1 MAYFAKL
8 DENNIVLNVHSVD
21 NYEMLVYGVEVE
33 QKGIG
38 FLQSIHGHAYWKQT
52 SYNTLAGKHSEGK
65 TPLIKNF
72 AAIGYIYDPVR
83 DAFYAPQPYPSW
95 TLDEET
101 CLWHPPVPYPADGQ
115 EYHWIE
121 DKQVWEPGTTVAKYE

>member
-8 DENNIVLNVHSVD
+8 DENNIVINVHSVD

-38 FLQSIHGHAYWKQT
+38 FLQSIHGHPYWKQT
-52 SYNTLAGKHSEGK
+52 SFNMLAGKHSEGK
-65 TPLIKNF
+65 TPFRKNF
-72 AAIGYIYDPVR
+72 AAIDYIYDPVR
-83 DAFYAPQPYPSW
+83 DAFYAPQPYSSW

-101 CLWHPPVPYPADGQ
+101 CLWHPPVPYPADGK
-115 EYHWIE
+115 EYYWIE